1 MRVMTTEV
9 GTMTSL
15 AGTVGDKGVVVAMR
29 VGVMVRRVETTMGKV
44 MRAMR
49 EVENTTTRDEPN
61 DEGKR
66 PRGRFWGL

>member
-1 MRVMTTEV
+1 M
-9 GTMTSL
+9 
-15 AGTVGDKGVVVAMR
+15 AMQ
-29 VGVMVRRVETTMGKV
+29 VGVMVRRVETMMREV

-49 EVENTTTRDEPN
+49 EVENAITRDEPN

>member
-1 MRVMTTEV
+1 MTTEV
-9 GTMTSL
+9 RTATSL

-29 VGVMVRRVETTMGKV
+29 VGVMVRRVETTMRKV